1 MDDMI
6 ETVLMSMLYGAEVK
20 TMMPKVHSS
29 HYPGMELIRPLYLVK
44 EADIIA
50 WRDHNHLTF
59 LQCACRL
66 TEGLASGRVESKR
79 QEMKELIRELRRKNP
94 AVDRNIF
101 LSVHNVNLG
110 TVIGFRTET
119 ETFPFLSEYGRK
131 GSAYWNPP
139 QAVPK
144 TEEGALSASG
154 EQASPSY
161 AGTGGK
167 GESAL

>member
-1 MDDMI
+1 MRRGCLYKLAQELGCNKIALGHHMDDMI

-79 QEMKELIRELRRKNP
+79 QEMKELIRELRREESRCGQEHL
-94 AVDRNIF
+94 VRR
-101 LSVHNVNLG
+101 HNENLG
-110 TVIGFRTET
+110 TGDRLPNRDENIS
-119 ETFPFLSEYGRK
+119 LSLE
-131 GSAYWNPP
+131 
-139 QAVPK
+139 
-144 TEEGALSASG
+144 
-154 EQASPSY
+154 
-161 AGTGGK
+161 
-167 GESAL
+167 